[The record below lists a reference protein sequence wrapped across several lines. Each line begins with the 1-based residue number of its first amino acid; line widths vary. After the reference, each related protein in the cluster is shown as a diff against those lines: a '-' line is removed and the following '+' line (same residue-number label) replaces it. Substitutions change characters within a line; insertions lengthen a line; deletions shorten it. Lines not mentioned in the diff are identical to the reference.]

1 VQDLWEELVK
11 IFLQHPIAC
20 LISFP
25 LSVYL
30 TFISARGI
38 GRDTKRRN
46 EKLGIVYPARA
57 RQEFDNMAVGAV
69 FVLFLAFLAG
79 IYFLLTWIG
88 SILPFQFGL

>member
-1 VQDLWEELVK
+1 MWRDIFGILVA
-11 IFLQHPIAC
+11 HPLAC
-20 LISFP
+20 L
-25 LSVYL
+25 LSLASAIYL

-57 RQEFDNMAVGAV
+57 QREYDQAAVGAV
-69 FVLFLAFLAG
+69 LILFLAFLAV

>member
-1 VQDLWEELVK
+1 MWQDISGIL
-11 IFLQHPIAC
+11 IAHPLAC
-20 LISFP
+20 L
-25 LSVYL
+25 LSLASAIYL

-57 RQEFDNMAVGAV
+57 RQEFDNAAVGAV
-69 FVLFLAFLAG
+69 FILFLAFLAG